1 MADTYTSN
9 LNLTKPEVGASRD
22 TWGTKLNSDLDTL
35 DALFTANGT
44 GTSVGLNVGT
54 GKTLTVGGT
63 LTASGGGSLTG
74 TWSSLG
80 TVTTVDIN
88 GGTIDGA
95 TIGGSSAAA
104 ITGTTLTATTSA
116 TLQHSSSTKLAT
128 TSTGIDV
135 TGTVTADG
143 LTMDTSADSAYSA
156 VLGANRT
163 GAGTALGL
171 IKGSWNGTTVAQI
184 NLLAGSDTTNKD
196 DGRIQLRTSNAAGS
210 VLNRFQIDENGDIAF
225 YDSTGTSQNLFWD
238 ASASR
243 LGIGNTVPTSALD
256 VTGTVTADGLTVDGN
271 PVINGTSPQI
281 FLQTSNALHYNW
293 QIAAQE
299 NVSGAFEISSGNADA
314 DATNDT
320 YTKRLVVL
328 NNGDISFYE
337 DTGTTAASQ

>member
-104 ITGTTLTATTSA
+104 ITGTTGQFNTS
-116 TLQHSSSTKLAT
+116 
-128 TSTGIDV
+128 
-135 TGTVTADG
+135 
-143 LTMDTSADSAYSA
+143 
-156 VLGANRT
+156 
-163 GAGTALGL
+163 
-171 IKGSWNGTTVAQI
+171 
-184 NLLAGSDTTNKD
+184 
-196 DGRIQLRTSNAAGS
+196 
-210 VLNRFQIDENGDIAF
+210 LN
-225 YDSTGTSQNLFWD
+225 
-238 ASASR
+238 
-243 LGIGNTVPTSALD
+243 
-256 VTGTVTADGLTVDGN
+256 VDGTDYWLSAW
-271 PVINGTSPQI
+271 IK
-281 FLQTSNALHYNW
+281 
-293 QIAAQE
+293 
-299 NVSGAFEISSGNADA
+299 VSKDGNKFMSLSIKNKNADA
-314 DATNDT
+314 SLNKKP
-320 YTKRLVVL
+320 TKAKEQFDDSDLP
-328 NNGDISFYE
+328 F
-337 DTGTTAASQ
+337 